1 MSATGSFK
9 GRIGR
14 TVYESK
20 PHWSELP
27 RPRDGAP
34 NVLIILFDDL
44 GFAHLGCYGSTIAT
58 PNIDKLAAGGLRYT
72 NFHTTALCSPT
83 RAALLTGRNHHS
95 VGMRGLSNWNT
106 GYPNCTGSVAKSAA
120 TLAEMIRPVGYST
133 FAVGKWHLAPLESVS
148 PAGPFDQ
155 WPLGRGFDRYYG
167 FMGGET
173 DQWRPQLYCDNRPI
187 RQPRGPAEGYH
198 LTEDLIDQAQAMIR
212 SQKSAVPEKPFFTYL
227 CFGATHAPH
236 QAPKPFIDKY
246 RGHFDAG
253 WDVVREQWFE
263 RQKEMGIIPAGTQ
276 LAPRNPGVKAWDTL
290 SSDQKTVALRL
301 QEAFAGFLEH
311 TDAEIGRLIAFLRD
325 LGELDNTLI
334 LLMSDNGASQEGGPQ
349 GMVDY
354 ARYFNGYVEPID
366 ESMARLDQIGTEHAH
381 NNYPWGWAQAGNTPG
396 KRYKQNTHGG
406 GVRDPLI
413 VHWPK
418 GIADKGGIRPQFHH
432 VTDITPTVLEV
443 VGVTPPDTINGEA
456 QMPIHGASLAYT
468 FPNEASSEKSRK
480 QVQYFE
486 MLGHRGIWADGW
498 KAVAYHEA
506 ETPFDADKWELY
518 HLDEDFSE
526 SRDLATEKP
535 EKLKEM
541 IELWW
546 AEAGR
551 NGVLP
556 LDDRR
561 VELWAPSPR
570 AFNPRNRL
578 SYVYRPPVDQIP
590 AEGAPALGNR
600 TFSIIA
606 EIDSAAAAE
615 DGCLFAFGDMKSG
628 LSFYI
633 QNNRLLF
640 DYNFFSTHYKAIS
653 TVPVPLGRSEV
664 SVTLAKIEQAGR
676 VTLRIGGRECG
687 SVDLPKLLRRIWG
700 GGMSIGCD
708 EGAAVSPGYAA
719 PFKFKGE
726 LIKLTLDTPPARP
739 TRADQRVETRADL
752 AQQ

>member
-1 MSATGSFK
+1 
-9 GRIGR
+9 
-14 TVYESK
+14 
-20 PHWSELP
+20 
-27 RPRDGAP
+27 
-34 NVLIILFDDL
+34 
-44 GFAHLGCYGSTIAT
+44 
-58 PNIDKLAAGGLRYT
+58 
-72 NFHTTALCSPT
+72 
-83 RAALLTGRNHHS
+83 
-95 VGMRGLSNWNT
+95 MRGLSNWNT

-263 RQKEMGIIPAGTQ
+263 RQKEMGIIPATTQ

-325 LGELDNTLI
+325 LGELDN
-334 LLMSDNGASQEGGPQ
+334 SQEGGPQ

-366 ESMARLDQIGTEHAH
+366 ESMARLDQIGTEQAH

-413 VHWPK
+413 VHWPN

-468 FPNEASSEKSRK
+468 FPSEASSEKSRK
-480 QVQYFE
+480 
-486 MLGHRGIWADGW
+486 
-498 KAVAYHEA
+498 
-506 ETPFDADKWELY
+506 
-518 HLDEDFSE
+518 
-526 SRDLATEKP
+526 
-535 EKLKEM
+535 
-541 IELWW
+541 
-546 AEAGR
+546 
-551 NGVLP
+551 
-556 LDDRR
+556 
-561 VELWAPSPR
+561 
-570 AFNPRNRL
+570 
-578 SYVYRPPVDQIP
+578 
-590 AEGAPALGNR
+590 
-600 TFSIIA
+600 
-606 EIDSAAAAE
+606 
-615 DGCLFAFGDMKSG
+615 
-628 LSFYI
+628 
-633 QNNRLLF
+633 
-640 DYNFFSTHYKAIS
+640 
-653 TVPVPLGRSEV
+653 
-664 SVTLAKIEQAGR
+664 
-676 VTLRIGGRECG
+676 
-687 SVDLPKLLRRIWG
+687 
-700 GGMSIGCD
+700 
-708 EGAAVSPGYAA
+708 
-719 PFKFKGE
+719 
-726 LIKLTLDTPPARP
+726 
-739 TRADQRVETRADL
+739 
-752 AQQ
+752 

>member
-1 MSATGSFK
+1 MSAAGSFK

-14 TVYESK
+14 TVYESI

-106 GYPNCTGSVAKSAA
+106 GYPNCTGSVVKSAA

-246 RGHFDAG
+246 RGQFDAG

-334 LLMSDNGASQEGGPQ
+334 LLMSEPGGRAT
-349 GMVDY
+349 GH
-354 ARYFNGYVEPID
+354 G
-366 ESMARLDQIGTEHAH
+366 RLC
-381 NNYPWGWAQAGNTPG
+381 
-396 KRYKQNTHGG
+396 
-406 GVRDPLI
+406 PLLQRLCR
-413 VHWPK
+413 
-418 GIADKGGIRPQFHH
+418 A
-432 VTDITPTVLEV
+432 
-443 VGVTPPDTINGEA
+443 
-456 QMPIHGASLAYT
+456 
-468 FPNEASSEKSRK
+468 
-480 QVQYFE
+480 
-486 MLGHRGIWADGW
+486 
-498 KAVAYHEA
+498 
-506 ETPFDADKWELY
+506 
-518 HLDEDFSE
+518 
-526 SRDLATEKP
+526 
-535 EKLKEM
+535 
-541 IELWW
+541 
-546 AEAGR
+546 
-551 NGVLP
+551 
-556 LDDRR
+556 DRR
-561 VELWAPSPR
+561 E
-570 AFNPRNRL
+570 
-578 SYVYRPPVDQIP
+578 Y
-590 AEGAPALGNR
+590 
-600 TFSIIA
+600 
-606 EIDSAAAAE
+606 
-615 DGCLFAFGDMKSG
+615 
-628 LSFYI
+628 
-633 QNNRLLF
+633 
-640 DYNFFSTHYKAIS
+640 
-653 TVPVPLGRSEV
+653 
-664 SVTLAKIEQAGR
+664 
-676 VTLRIGGRECG
+676 
-687 SVDLPKLLRRIWG
+687 
-700 GGMSIGCD
+700 
-708 EGAAVSPGYAA
+708 GAAGSDRY
-719 PFKFKGE
+719 
-726 LIKLTLDTPPARP
+726 
-739 TRADQRVETRADL
+739 RAC
-752 AQQ
+752 AQ